1 MSTYTEER
9 SHDCN
14 PLSVDSNTAIKM
26 SPTDDLP
33 EALGDVRLSGAV
45 FLRAEYTEGWAY
57 YSPPTL
63 DLMELL
69 QPGSSRLALFHLVT
83 AGACWIELD
92 EGERHHAIR
101 GDVIVLPYGD
111 QHTMGGTSEAD
122 IVPIANLLDPVPWL
136 KFPVIRYGAGGS
148 RTDVICGY
156 LDAAGPLF
164 DPSLRALPRVFVVH
178 PNEATSDWVK
188 ASIEYAIEKSANIAD
203 GSVEVRIP
211 ELLLSEIL
219 RIHLLSKP
227 AIKHG
232 WLAALSDQVL
242 APALAAVH
250 RSPEYKWTVAELAAE
265 STVSRS
271 VLDERFRK
279 ILGRPPIRYLTEW
292 RMHLAQ
298 DLLSSSDLSV
308 MAVAHRIGYASEE
321 AFSRAFSRSYGIAP
335 SHWRSRESSGR

>member
-1 MSTYTEER
+1 MLPSE
-9 SHDCN
+9 
-14 PLSVDSNTAIKM
+14 
-26 SPTDDLP
+26 DLP
-33 EALGDVRLSGAV
+33 EALGEIRLSGAV

-63 DLMELL
+63 DLLALL
-69 QPGSSRLALFHLVT
+69 QPGGTRLALFHLIT
-83 AGACWIELD
+83 DGACWIELD
-92 EGERHHAIR
+92 QGERHHAVR

-111 QHTMGGTSEAD
+111 QHTMGGNAEANV
-122 IVPIANLLDPVPWL
+122 VPIASLLDPVPWSQL
-136 KFPVIRYGAGGS
+136 PVIRYGAGGS

-156 LDAAGPLF
+156 LDADGPLF
-164 DPSLRALPRVFVVH
+164 DPSLHALPRVFVVH

-188 ASIEYAIEKSANIAD
+188 ASIDYAIDRSANIAD

-227 AIKHG
+227 AINHG
-232 WLAALSDQVL
+232 WLAALSDHVL

-250 RSPEYKWTVAELAAE
+250 RLPEYKWTVAELAAE
-265 STVSRS
+265 SSVSRS

-279 ILGRPPIRYLTEW
+279 LLGRPPIRYLTEW

-298 DLLSSSDLSV
+298 ELLTTSDLSV
-308 MAVAHRIGYASEE
+308 MTVARRTGYASDE
-321 AFSRAFSRSYGIAP
+321 AFSRAFSRAYGIAP
-335 SHWRSRESSGR
+335 SLWKAHISR

>member
-1 MSTYTEER
+1 MLPS
-9 SHDCN
+9 
-14 PLSVDSNTAIKM
+14 
-26 SPTDDLP
+26 DDLP
-33 EALGDVRLSGAV
+33 EALGKIRLSGAV

-63 DLMELL
+63 DLLELL
-69 QPGSSRLALFHLVT
+69 QPGGSRLALFHLVT
-83 AGACWIELD
+83 AGACWIELN
-92 EGERHHAIR
+92 EGERHYAVR

-111 QHTMGGTSEAD
+111 QHTMGGIFEAD
-122 IVPIANLLDPVPWL
+122 AVPIASLLDPVPWSQ
-136 KFPVIRYGAGGS
+136 FPVIRYGAGGS

-164 DPSLRALPRVFVVH
+164 DPSLQALPRVFVVH
-178 PNEATSDWVK
+178 PNEATSEWVR
-188 ASIEYAIEKSANIAD
+188 ASIEYAIEKSTNIAD

-219 RIHLLSKP
+219 GIHLLSKP

-232 WLAALSDQVL
+232 WLGALSDQVL

-265 STVSRS
+265 ASVSRS
-271 VLDERFRK
+271 VLDERIRK

-292 RMHLAQ
+292 RLHLAQ
-298 DLLSSSDLSV
+298 ELLTTSDLSI
-308 MAVAHRIGYASEE
+308 MAVARRVGYASDE
-321 AFSRAFSRSYGIAP
+321 AFSRAFSRAHGIVP
-335 SHWRSRESSGR
+335 SLWKAHTSR

>member
-1 MSTYTEER
+1 M
-9 SHDCN
+9 
-14 PLSVDSNTAIKM
+14 LSSDELT
-26 SPTDDLP
+26 
-33 EALGDVRLSGAV
+33 EALGEIRLSGAV

-57 YSPPTL
+57 YSPPTP
-63 DLMELL
+63 DLVELL
-69 QPGSSRLALFHLVT
+69 QPGGTRLALFHLVT
-83 AGACWIELD
+83 AGACWIELN
-92 EGERHHAIR
+92 EGERHYAVR

-111 QHTMGGTSEAD
+111 QHTMGGDSEANV
-122 IVPIANLLDPVPWL
+122 VPIASLLDPVPWS

-164 DPSLRALPRVFVVH
+164 DPSLQALPRVFVVH

-188 ASIEYAIEKSANIAD
+188 ASIEYAIESSTNIAD

-232 WLAALSDQVL
+232 WLAALSDQVI
-242 APALAAVH
+242 APALAAMH

-265 STVSRS
+265 SSVSRS

-298 DLLSSSDLSV
+298 ELLTTSDLSV
-308 MAVAHRIGYASEE
+308 MAVARRIGYASDE
-321 AFSRAFSRSYGIAP
+321 AFSRAFSRAHGIAP
-335 SHWRSRESSGR
+335 SLWKAHISR

>member
-1 MSTYTEER
+1 MLPSEE
-9 SHDCN
+9 
-14 PLSVDSNTAIKM
+14 
-26 SPTDDLP
+26 LP
-33 EALGDVRLSGAV
+33 EAVGEVRLSGAV

-57 YSPPTL
+57 NSPPTL
-63 DLMELL
+63 DLIELL
-69 QPGSSRLALFHLVT
+69 QPGGSRLALFHLVT
-83 AGACWIELD
+83 AGACWIELN
-92 EGERHHAIR
+92 EGERHHAVR

-111 QHTMGGTSEAD
+111 QHTMGGNSEAD
-122 IVPIANLLDPVPWL
+122 PVSIASLLDPVPWSQ
-136 KFPVIRYGAGGS
+136 FPVIRYGTGGP

-164 DPSLRALPRVFVVH
+164 DPSLQALPRVFVVH
-178 PNEATSDWVK
+178 PNEATSDWVR
-188 ASIEYAIEKSANIAD
+188 ASIEYAIEKSAPNTD
-203 GSVEVRIP
+203 GSVEIRIP

-250 RSPEYKWTVAELAAE
+250 LSPEYKWTVAELAAK
-265 STVSRS
+265 SSVSRS

-298 DLLSSSDLSV
+298 ELLASSDLSV

-321 AFSRAFSRSYGIAP
+321 GFSRAFSRSYGIAP
-335 SHWRSRESSGR
+335 SHWKSRESSRHQTRDAGN